1 MMKKAVTLAGLFLF
15 AGNVWAQNSAK
26 VHELKASPQTSI
38 VVFGRVAK
46 QSPEIRIRSVDLGLP
61 IAVR

>member
-1 MMKKAVTLAGLFLF
+1 MMKKAVTLSGLFLF
-15 AGNVWAQNSAK
+15 AGNVWAQNSPK